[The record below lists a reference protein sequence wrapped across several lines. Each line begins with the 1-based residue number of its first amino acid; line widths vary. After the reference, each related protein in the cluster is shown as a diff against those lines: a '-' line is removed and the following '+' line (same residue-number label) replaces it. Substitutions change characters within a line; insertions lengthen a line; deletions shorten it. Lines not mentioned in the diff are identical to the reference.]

1 MLACLQTKRAVPDMA
16 NRAASMPSR
25 AASPVAPGRPVPV
38 DIPSSTAVRQFTLLV
53 VDDDPAIR
61 DVASGL
67 LGDAGYSV
75 ITASDGVEALQVI
88 GTAQPD
94 LVITDLRMPHMSGF
108 ELLKILRERFPQ
120 LPVIAV
126 SGEFTGDALPSG
138 VIADVFLSK
147 DCYAS
152 PRFAAAI
159 EELLAIAPMRTGFAA
174 KHADPCQDMIFG
186 DADIRAVLE
195 RLAHEIAR
203 PSADLGQASSAGAG
217 PRIRPSAFATS
228 KE

>member
-1 MLACLQTKRAVPDMA
+1 
-16 NRAASMPSR
+16 MPSP
-25 AASPVAPGRPVPV
+25 AAPPVAPGRPVPV
-38 DIPSSTAVRQFTLLV
+38 DISSSTARQFTLLV

-75 ITASDGVEALQVI
+75 ITAGDGVEALQAI
-88 GTAQPD
+88 GGAEPD

-126 SGEFTGDALPSG
+126 SGEFTGDALPPG

-152 PRFAAAI
+152 PRFAATI
-159 EELLAIAPMRTGFAA
+159 EELLTIAPMRIGVAG
-174 KHADPCQDMIFG
+174 KHADPCQDMIYG

-195 RLAHEIAR
+195 RLAHEIPVA
-203 PSADLGQASSAGAG
+203 SEDLGQATSAGAG
-217 PRIRPSAFATS
+217 PRTRPSAFATS
-228 KE
+228 QE